1 VERAMN
7 TIPFVEHPSLEQ
19 LVEAD
24 RAARKVVAWE

>member
-1 VERAMN
+1 MN

-24 RAARKVVAWE
+24 HGARKIVTGE